1 MFDLSAYI
9 DLPLIWGGLIATA
22 IFLYVLL
29 DGFDLGIGIVF
40 PFAPSDKC
48 RDRMMNSIAPFWD
61 GNETWLILGGGG
73 LFAAFPLAYSILMP
87 AFYMPIIMMLLGLI
101 MRGVAFEF
109 RFKAG
114 VKSRKLWD
122 YVFHFGSLA
131 AAFCQGIILGGFVQ
145 GVKVTGNDFTGGAF
159 DWTSGF
165 SMMTGIAVVFGYALL
180 GSTWL
185 IMKTEDITQSWAR
198 KVAAYVLGFVGI
210 FMGLVSVTI
219 PFMDERI
226 KNFWFDVPNIYYL
239 LPIPLLTALLF
250 ILIWVDLH
258 NKKAEYRPFFASI
271 AIFLLGYLGIGL
283 SFYPWIVPFHFTFW
297 DAAASNTGLSLML
310 VGVIPG
316 LPVILGYTA
325 YCYYVFRGK
334 TGHEH
339 MY

>member
-1 MFDLSAYI
+1 
-9 DLPLIWGGLIATA
+9 
-22 IFLYVLL
+22 
-29 DGFDLGIGIVF
+29 
-40 PFAPSDKC
+40 
-48 RDRMMNSIAPFWD
+48 
-61 GNETWLILGGGG
+61 
-73 LFAAFPLAYSILMP
+73 
-87 AFYMPIIMMLLGLI
+87 
-101 MRGVAFEF
+101 
-109 RFKAG
+109 
-114 VKSRKLWD
+114 
-122 YVFHFGSLA
+122 
-131 AAFCQGIILGGFVQ
+131 
-145 GVKVTGNDFTGGAF
+145 
-159 DWTSGF
+159 
-165 SMMTGIAVVFGYALL
+165 MMTGIAVVFGYALL